1 MKVFV
6 QEGETYTWLIPKLQK
21 MREEKGLKRLAFA
34 KCFYASYDESLIIME
49 NLKVVNFEVVAKKP
63 ERKYFKEKY

>member
-1 MKVFV
+1 MKVFE
-6 QEGETYTWLIPKLQK
+6 QEGKTYTWLIPQLQK

-34 KCFYASYDESLIIME
+34 KCFYASAEDTLIILE

-63 ERKYFKEKY
+63 ERK